1 MTQSPRTTLVPT
13 AALLCLLVLV
23 AGCRSQ
29 DDAGLIV
36 ASGHVEATEVRISAK
51 VGGRLLALDA
61 EEGDTIAKGQSLARI
76 DTTDLEL
83 ALNTAR
89 AERGQA
95 EADLRLRLAG
105 SRVEEV
111 REARAQVA
119 RAEAELDGARR
130 DLERMQGLLDSGSG
144 TPKSRDDAK
153 VRRDGAAAGLDAARE
168 RLARLET
175 GARPEEKDAARARLA
190 ATDARIAQIQ
200 QQVTDAA
207 VTSPLAGVLTEK
219 LAEPGELLAPGAGL
233 AVITDLQDAW
243 LTVYVSE
250 PDLGR
255 IRLGQRADVRTDDGQ
270 VREGKIAFVSSRAE
284 FTPKNVQ
291 TRDERVK
298 LVYRLKVSL
307 PNTDGLFKPG
317 MPAEA
322 RLEPAR

>member
-1 MTQSPRTTLVPT
+1 MRPLRLRLPL
-13 AALLCLLVLV
+13 AALATLLAFG
-23 AGCRSQ
+23 AGCRSAPE
-29 DDAGLIV
+29 DGTIV
-36 ASGHVEATEVRISAK
+36 ASGHVEATEVRLAAK
-51 VGGRLLALDA
+51 VGGRLLSLEA
-61 EEGDTIAKGQSLARI
+61 EEGAAVSRGQVLARI

-83 ALNTAR
+83 ALAAAR
-89 AERGQA
+89 AERAQA
-95 EADLRLRLAG
+95 DALLRLSLAG
-105 SRVEEV
+105 ARAEEI

-144 TPKSRDDAK
+144 TPKSRDDAR
-153 VRRDGAAAGLDAARE
+153 VRRDASAAALEAARE
-168 RLARLET
+168 RLQRLET

-190 ATDARIAQIQ
+190 AADARIAQVEQ
-200 QQVTDAA
+200 QIADAT

-219 LAEPGELLAPGAGL
+219 LSEPGELLAPGAGL

-243 LTVYVSE
+243 LTVYVGE

-255 IRLGQRADVRTDDGQ
+255 IRLGQKAAIVTDDGQ
-270 VREGKIAFVSSRAE
+270 QREGTVSFVSPRAE

-298 LVYRLKVSL
+298 LVYRLKVAL
-307 PNTDGLFKPG
+307 PNADGLFKPG